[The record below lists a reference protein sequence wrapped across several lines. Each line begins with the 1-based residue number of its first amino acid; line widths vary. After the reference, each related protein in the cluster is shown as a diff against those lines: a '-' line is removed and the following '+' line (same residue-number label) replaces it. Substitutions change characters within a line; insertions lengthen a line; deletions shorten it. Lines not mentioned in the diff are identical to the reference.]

1 MALQITDQSYIG
13 KFASAYWTPALFEM
27 DTIKKR
33 LVNVIDN
40 IKEPNFNIGNID
52 FTGGLQPREA
62 QPTTQNGTW
71 TVNKKMLTPNDA
83 MFYTE
88 FNPRDLE
95 AHWESQNLSKE
106 LLKRKL
112 SPTFESYAMY
122 MMAGRVFESMEV
134 AWWQGSKAYST
145 ITDTT
150 DYRYNLQFF
159 DGFINK
165 MVNDSSVL
173 ALPSMTTFDETTILG
188 YLDGLIGLIADNQK
202 GLISKTSTT
211 TRMKFIMSVKSWF
224 YYCKALTTGPIFKG
238 IQYSQHD
245 TPPWKGWEVV
255 VVNGMP
261 DDTILFCE
269 AVPSFDGALHI
280 GMNSTADYNSI
291 QIAKTRP
298 MDETYF
304 VKMLT
309 KMDIQYKYGNEIALA
324 TLLTPTDFQP

>member
-1 MALQITDQSYIG
+1 MSLQIQDQSYIG

-33 LVNVIDN
+33 VVNVIDN

-52 FTGGLQPREA
+52 FSGGLQPREA
-62 QPTTQNGTW
+62 KPTTQNGTW

-112 SPTFESYAMY
+112 PPTFESYVMY
-122 MMAGRVFESMEV
+122 MMTGRVFESMER
-134 AWWQGSKAYST
+134 AWWQGSKAYSA

-150 DYRYNLQFF
+150 DPRYNIQFF

-165 MVNDSSVL
+165 LVNDGSVL
-173 ALPSMTTFDETTILG
+173 TISPVTLTKDNILST
-188 YLDGLIGLIADNQK
+188 LDSLIGEVITNKQA
-202 GLISKTSTT
+202 LISKSNTT
-211 TRMKFIMSVKSWF
+211 ERMKFVVSVNTWF
-224 YYCKALTTGPIFKG
+224 LYCQSLTTETAYKG

-245 TPPWKGWEVV
+245 TPPWKGWELV

-261 DDTILFCE
+261 DNTILFCE
-269 AVPSFDGALHI
+269 AIPSFDGALHI

-291 QIAKTRP
+291 QMQKTRA

-304 VKMLT
+304 LKMLT
-309 KMDIQYKYGNEIALA
+309 KLDIQYKYGNEIAMMT
-324 TLLTPTDFQP
+324 TLTASSFQP